1 MHKKEKSLQ
10 DENCLLAFT
19 QYFLVKL
26 DEMDL
31 NLTLSLLEA
40 VRDIDDMQLRTLSD
54 RAYNRAVILFDGG
67 AFNQK
72 AQGQSITRA
81 RRVGLDL

>member
-1 MHKKEKSLQ
+1 
-10 DENCLLAFT
+10 
-19 QYFLVKL
+19 LVKL

-54 RAYNRAVILFDGG
+54 RAYN
-67 AFNQK
+67 
-72 AQGQSITRA
+72 
-81 RRVGLDL
+81 